1 MEKTNTL
8 QHPIY
13 SKLFIYIYIT
23 LAVLEIISRPKISA
37 RHEVRN
43 KLKKKIMNVSGLVH
57 ICAGERLLI
66 VYAELCT
73 FL

>member
-23 LAVLEIISRPKISA
+23 LAVLA
-37 RHEVRN
+37 RDNIKTKN
-43 KLKKKIMNVSGLVH
+43 KKLVQ
-57 ICAGERLLI
+57 GME
-66 VYAELCT
+66 
-73 FL
+73 